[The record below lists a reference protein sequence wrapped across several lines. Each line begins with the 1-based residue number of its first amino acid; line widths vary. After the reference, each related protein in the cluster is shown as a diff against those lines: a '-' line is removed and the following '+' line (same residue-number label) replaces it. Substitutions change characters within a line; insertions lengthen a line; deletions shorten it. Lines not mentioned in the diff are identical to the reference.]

1 MNKKFPDSVYAN
13 YQTSN
18 SLKENVS
25 VRWLEH
31 LFCIEG
37 IKTNFKTEDKNPDI
51 DGTFDILNNSR
62 FEARIEVQIK
72 TYNAKTSK
80 NKPKFYCD
88 TKVLYYALKN
98 RLSCVILFVVDA
110 ENNKSYWKY
119 LSKSYLE
126 SLNLEEV
133 KKKITIDFELDEY
146 VDKLTFN
153 LCVSKWLT
161 YFSIKNNGIFFEDTN
176 VDDSIK
182 KKEQILNLIGNFD
195 FARLRSED
203 IVAIQKFIDR
213 FNYLLDNDFYFIK
226 RFYYPQMWKMGIAIG
241 DFTFTSLSYVLYQLP
256 LGEIDLI
263 IKKIDL
269 NPSNFF
275 DFPFS
280 KNFLSASSKESSN
293 PIIDNSNDIV
303 MEHINRKIVDVIE
316 NKRFLFLSPEIAI
329 EYVFDTLKDKYSNW
343 DVDYTTKVDLNSL
356 NKSLETKNIL
366 QIQNSNLPVY
376 SRGQSSIS
384 TLNLCVKYLISNE
397 FNEISRLYPIEPKQK
412 GDLYISYLYD
422 KMQVV
427 FSLLP
432 DLFDAYLYYAFPT
445 LKSKISFWNGVDLLS
460 VNLLVF
466 NNGETSIEIH
476 HFNRIDGENAIPIM
490 IFTKNL
496 EHELYSKLKEE
507 NESIKLDLFEIKYT
521 YNEVDYKM
529 KGREFT
535 HSNLNMNYSIH
546 EELYKYLGKRFDD
559 YLAPDFRIMWSD
571 IGRL

>member
-1 MNKKFPDSVYAN
+1 VYAN

-18 SLKENVS
+18 SLKENIS
-25 VRWLEH
+25 VRWLEQ

-37 IKTNFKTEDKNPDI
+37 IKTNFKIEDKNPDI

-72 TYNAKTSK
+72 TYNAKTSRSK
-80 NKPKFYCD
+80 SKFLCD

-98 RLSCVILFVVDA
+98 RLNCVILFVVDI

-126 SLNLEEV
+126 SLNLEQI
-133 KKKITIDFELDEY
+133 KKNATINFELNEY
-146 VDKLTFN
+146 VDKSN
-153 LCVSKWLT
+153 VNQSISKWQN
-161 YFSIKNNGIFFEDTN
+161 FFAIKNNGIFFEDNN

-182 KKEQILNLIGNFD
+182 KKEQILNLIRNFD
-195 FARLRSED
+195 FARLCSED
-203 IVAIQKFIDR
+203 IIRIQKFIDR
-213 FNYLLDNDFYFIK
+213 FNYLLDNDFYFLK

-241 DFTFTSLSYVLYQLP
+241 DFTDTSLSYALYKLP

-263 IKKIDL
+263 IKRIDL
-269 NPSNFF
+269 NSSNLF

-280 KNFLSASSKESSN
+280 KNFLSAASDESAN

-316 NKRFLFLSPEIAI
+316 NKRFLYLSPEIAI
-329 EYVFDTLKDKYSNW
+329 EYVFDTLKDKYSSW
-343 DVDYTTKVDLNSL
+343 HIDYTTEVDLNSL
-356 NKSLETKNIL
+356 NNFLETKYL
-366 QIQNSNLPVY
+366 SQIQMSNLPVY
-376 SRGQSSIS
+376 SRGQTNIS
-384 TLNLCVKYLISNE
+384 TLYHCVKYLTNNE
-397 FNEISRLYPIEPKQK
+397 FNEISRLYPIDPKQK
-412 GDLYISYLYD
+412 GDLYINYLYK

-432 DLFDAYLYYAFPT
+432 DLFDAFMYYAFPS
-445 LKSKISFWNGVDLLS
+445 LKSKISFWNGVDLLA
-460 VNLLVF
+460 VNLMAYD
-466 NNGETSIEIH
+466 NGETAIEIH
-476 HFNRIDGENAIPIM
+476 HFKRIDSVNTKPNM
-490 IFTKNL
+490 IFTKNID
-496 EHELYSKLKEE
+496 HSLYSKYKEE
-507 NESIKLDLFEIKYT
+507 KNKELSVFEINYS
-521 YNEVDYKM
+521 YNDVEYKFIC
-529 KGREFT
+529 REFT
-535 HSNLNMNYSIH
+535 HSNLNKKYSIH